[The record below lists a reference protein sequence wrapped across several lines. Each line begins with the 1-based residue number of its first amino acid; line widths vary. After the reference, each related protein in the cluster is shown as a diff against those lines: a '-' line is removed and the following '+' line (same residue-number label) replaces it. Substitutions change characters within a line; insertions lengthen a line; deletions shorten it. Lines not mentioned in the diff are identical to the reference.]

1 MKVLSQIIILLLI
14 SSGLHAQSGVKSMF
28 SEKKLPSVEITDL
41 MGQKVDVSSYGENG
55 KITVF
60 NFWATWCS
68 PCKEELSNIDMMY
81 EDWQEMYN
89 MELVAVS
96 IDDSRNI
103 QKVKTEVE
111 GKGWSYIVLLDTN
124 QDLKRYLNFQTVP
137 YTVVVDETGT
147 IVYTHIGYNQG
158 DEYILEDKLAELAG
172 K

>member
-1 MKVLSQIIILLLI
+1 MKKLSQIILLLLV
-14 SSGLHAQSGVKSMF
+14 STGLYAQSGVKSMF
-28 SEKKLPSVEITDL
+28 TEKKLPSVEITDL
-41 MGQKVDVSSYGENG
+41 MGQKVDVASYAENG

-81 EDWQEMYN
+81 EDWQELYN

-124 QDLKRYLNFQTVP
+124 QDLKRSLNFQTVP
-137 YTVVVDETGT
+137 YTVVVDQSGN

-172 K
+172 M